1 MDARQPVTWALVST
15 YLCKVL
21 WKLWRLLHKCWVW
34 VLCVVVVVIFFIGI
48 IIPAL
53 GNKYISPRHLKQPK
67 APYGFSLVDPQN
79 VPIFPSDVEYVK
91 LSRKMLRHES
101 LTVNSII
108 FVHGLGA
115 FPDTTWQKRPEQ
127 TVHAINSEH
136 QISWIRDF
144 LAQDLRQARLMF
156 FNYDSTTYNDAP
168 QKNLQDLG
176 TELLQAFDVSR
187 LRKSPS
193 VCPSTV

>member
-1 MDARQPVTWALVST
+1 
-15 YLCKVL
+15 
-21 WKLWRLLHKCWVW
+21 
-34 VLCVVVVVIFFIGI
+34 
-48 IIPAL
+48 
-53 GNKYISPRHLKQPK
+53 
-67 APYGFSLVDPQN
+67 
-79 VPIFPSDVEYVK
+79 
-91 LSRKMLRHES
+91 MLYHES

-115 FPDTTWQKRPEQ
+115 FPDTTWQKQPEQ
-127 TVHAINSEH
+127 TVHAIGSEL

-168 QKNLQDLG
+168 QKNLQDIG
-176 TELLQAFDVSR
+176 TELLEAFDVSC

-193 VCPSTV
+193 VCPSTF